1 MEQADVNLTKW
12 SSNSREVMQAIPEK
26 DRASDSLIRLESELP
41 GMHPVTKALGLKWNM
56 RTDSLVFMIELD
68 SLKLKSET
76 LYTKRELASL
86 AAKIFDPIG
95 LISPF
100 TVRSKL
106 LLQSLWTQGVG
117 WDDELPEETSRK
129 WVQWVQELSEL
140 EQLHI
145 PRSYIDW
152 PLSQH
157 AKVELHAFGD
167 ASEVAYATAIY
178 IRVVPKEGKASTSL
192 VMSKTRVSPVR
203 KISLPRLELM
213 AAVITPRLC
222 IYVKDAIDCPISRI
236 VCWTDNSSTLHWI
249 RGSAS
254 QWKPLLLTVSWRFSH
269 CWILVFGDIVQGS
282 IIQQIY
288 LAEAYLSASLE
299 RVSCGGKGPL
309 GCKS

>member
-1 MEQADVNLTKW
+1 MVPAFLYSLYLTFYK
-12 SSNSREVMQAIPEK
+12 
-26 DRASDSLIRLESELP
+26 
-41 GMHPVTKALGLKWNM
+41 
-56 RTDSLVFMIELD
+56 TDTSVKQTPELD

-167 ASEVAYATAIY
+167 ASEVAYATSIY

-192 VMSKTRVSPVR
+192 VMSKTRV
-203 KISLPRLELM
+203 LEIVLFNHFLLG
-213 AAVITPRLC
+213 RRC
-222 IYVKDAIDCPISRI
+222 II
-236 VCWTDNSSTLHWI
+236 V
-249 RGSAS
+249 
-254 QWKPLLLTVSWRFSH
+254 LLTV
-269 CWILVFGDIVQGS
+269 IVLVKVFWAML
-282 IIQQIY
+282 Y
-288 LAEAYLSASLE
+288 
-299 RVSCGGKGPL
+299 
-309 GCKS
+309 

>member
-1 MEQADVNLTKW
+1 MDTSVK
-12 SSNSREVMQAIPEK
+12 
-26 DRASDSLIRLESELP
+26 
-41 GMHPVTKALGLKWNM
+41 
-56 RTDSLVFMIELD
+56 RTPELD

-167 ASEVAYATAIY
+167 ASEVAYATAIC

-192 VMSKTRVSPVR
+192 VMSKTRV
-203 KISLPRLELM
+203 LEIVLFNHFLLG
-213 AAVITPRLC
+213 RRC
-222 IYVKDAIDCPISRI
+222 II
-236 VCWTDNSSTLHWI
+236 V
-249 RGSAS
+249 
-254 QWKPLLLTVSWRFSH
+254 LLTV
-269 CWILVFGDIVQGS
+269 IVLVKVFWAML
-282 IIQQIY
+282 Y
-288 LAEAYLSASLE
+288 
-299 RVSCGGKGPL
+299 
-309 GCKS
+309 

>member
-1 MEQADVNLTKW
+1 
-12 SSNSREVMQAIPEK
+12 MQAIPDK

-41 GMHPVTKALGLKWNM
+41 GMHPVTKALSLKWNT
-56 RTDSLVFMIELD
+56 RTDTLVFTIELD
-68 SLKLKSET
+68 SLKLKSEK

-86 AAKIFDPIG
+86 AAKIFEPKG
-95 LISPF
+95 LILPF

-178 IRVVPKEGKASTSL
+178 IRVVPKEGKAST
-192 VMSKTRVSPVR
+192 
-203 KISLPRLELM
+203 
-213 AAVITPRLC
+213 
-222 IYVKDAIDCPISRI
+222 
-236 VCWTDNSSTLHWI
+236 TL
-249 RGSAS
+249 
-254 QWKPLLLTVSWRFSH
+254 
-269 CWILVFGDIVQGS
+269 
-282 IIQQIY
+282 
-288 LAEAYLSASLE
+288 
-299 RVSCGGKGPL
+299 
-309 GCKS
+309 